1 MGGTN
6 INSRNGSGRRNKR
19 LMNEINV
26 TPMVDVMLVLLIIF
40 MITAPMLVA
49 GIEVD
54 LPKTSSAPVSS
65 DTPPLT
71 ISINKKEE
79 IFIFET
85 KVELG
90 GLVAKLNEITKENK
104 NTKIFIRGDKNLS
117 YGKIVEIISHVRNAG
132 FIKAALVSDIDYK

>member
-1 MGGTN
+1 
-6 INSRNGSGRRNKR
+6 
-19 LMNEINV
+19 
-26 TPMVDVMLVLLIIF
+26 
-40 MITAPMLVA
+40 MLVA